1 MSKEILKSGTFFK
14 TMIYNK
20 ESIQNFENKSNG
32 RLNFTCLFDQKTL
45 CFHNVKSRQQL
56 LYGKQ

>member
-1 MSKEILKSGTFFK
+1 
-14 TMIYNK
+14 MIYNK
-20 ESIQNFENKSNG
+20 ESIQNFKNKSNG

-56 LYGKQ
+56 LYEKQ